1 MRKNKKQTVNQGK
14 ERKHTM
20 NNGNAAKKINN
31 VAADDS
37 WSGIREVDGKVAER
51 DAALGQGNQIEA
63 VADAQKQAT
72 ISSVGETA
80 TAALST
86 EQHDKI
92 PPVARYQA
100 SSSTDRTLYRA
111 SDGTTYSSRE
121 QVIDY
126 ERGLRD

>member
-20 NNGNAAKKINN
+20 NNGNAAKKID

-37 WSGIREVDGKVAER
+37 WSGIHEVDGKVAER

-80 TAALST
+80 TAALAT
-86 EQHDKI
+86 EQHDEI

>member
-1 MRKNKKQTVNQGK
+1 
-14 ERKHTM
+14 M
-20 NNGNAAKKINN
+20 NNGNAAKKIDN

-72 ISSVGETA
+72 ISSVGEAATTA
-80 TAALST
+80 LAT
-86 EQHDKI
+86 EQRDEI

-100 SSSTDRTLYRA
+100 SNSTDRTLYRA